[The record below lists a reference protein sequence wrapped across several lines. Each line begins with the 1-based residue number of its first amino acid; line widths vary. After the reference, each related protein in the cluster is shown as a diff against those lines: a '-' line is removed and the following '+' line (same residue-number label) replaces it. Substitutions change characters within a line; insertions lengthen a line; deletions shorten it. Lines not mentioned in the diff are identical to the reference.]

1 MFFSLSAPASWLLQR
16 AEAEGSVKGGRLLP
30 VYRSAAETL
39 DRFFRLCQARCLK
52 RGFSNEKEI
61 W

>member
-1 MFFSLSAPASWLLQR
+1 LSAPASWLLQR

-30 VYRSAAETL
+30 VHRSAAETL
-39 DRFFRLCQARCLK
+39 YRFFRLCHARCLK
-52 RGFSNEKEI
+52 RGCSDEKEI